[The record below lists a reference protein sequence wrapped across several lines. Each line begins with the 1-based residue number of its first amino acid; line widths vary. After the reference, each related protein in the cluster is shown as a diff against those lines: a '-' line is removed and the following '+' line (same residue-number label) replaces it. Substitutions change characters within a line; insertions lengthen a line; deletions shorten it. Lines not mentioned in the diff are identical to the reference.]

1 MYLFFLIKQDNE
13 KELLNQTIIYLIL
26 CKKIMANRQ
35 TIRTER
41 NIFNALFRIMQ
52 LKNFNTIKVV
62 EIVEEADVAR
72 LTFYRHF
79 SSKEDII
86 LKKIKEI
93 IKCINDELNTRNN
106 INLKESLHIVINVF
120 EKYISFFTL
129 LIKNNLEGL
138 VVQSFKK
145 DIYSIIKKVFLI
157 NNTNKYLE
165 KFYEGAFV
173 YVIIEW
179 LSNDDE
185 SGEVFFEK
193 AYRLFSSI
201 DVNYN

>member
-185 SGEVFFEK
+185 SGKVFFEK

-201 DVNYN
+201 DVNYS

>member
-157 NNTNKYLE
+157 NDTNKYLE

-185 SGEVFFEK
+185 SGKVFFEK

-201 DVNYN
+201 DVNYS

>member
-1 MYLFFLIKQDNE
+1 
-13 KELLNQTIIYLIL
+13 
-26 CKKIMANRQ
+26 MANRQ

-129 LIKNNLEGL
+129 LIK
-138 VVQSFKK
+138 
-145 DIYSIIKKVFLI
+145 II
-157 NNTNKYLE
+157 
-165 KFYEGAFV
+165 
-173 YVIIEW
+173 
-179 LSNDDE
+179 
-185 SGEVFFEK
+185 
-193 AYRLFSSI
+193 
-201 DVNYN
+201 

>member
-1 MYLFFLIKQDNE
+1 M
-13 KELLNQTIIYLIL
+13 
-26 CKKIMANRQ
+26 MANRQ

-62 EIVEEADVAR
+62 EIVEEAGVAR

-86 LKKIKEI
+86 LMKIKEI
-93 IKCINDELNTRNN
+93 IKCLNDELNNKNN
-106 INLKESLHIVINVF
+106 INLKESLHIVVNVF
-120 EKYISFFTL
+120 EKYISFFSL

-157 NNTNKYLE
+157 NNSNKYLE

-185 SGEVFFEK
+185 SGKVFYEK

-201 DVNYN
+201 DVNYS